1 MIVLSSEKC
10 VPCKLLKEELKRK
23 GIDFIEVDIET
34 SDGMELAKKY
44 GIMGVPAIIS
54 NGKLIMIGY
63 NKEKL
68 NELIERGDIK

>member
-34 SDGMELAKKY
+34 SNGREIARKY
-44 GIMGVPAIIS
+44 GIIGVPAIIRD
-54 NGKLIMIGY
+54 GKVVMVGY

-68 NELIERGDIK
+68 NELVERGDIR